1 MPVAAMAVMHRQR
14 SLVLQGLLQWQ
25 HCLQEDLNESLKP
38 MFDNYNI
45 FIATEEVALHPTALC
60 VLRVSQTPSCRRRQS
75 QCLIEV
81 TRMLYS
87 AGHSTELGKSVRTC
101 VHVNFLGKCKV
112 SKQHIER

>member
-45 FIATEEVALHPTALC
+45 CNCNRRSCFASNSSMRASC
-60 VLRVSQTPSCRRRQS
+60 VSDP
-75 QCLIEV
+75 
-81 TRMLYS
+81 
-87 AGHSTELGKSVRTC
+87 
-101 VHVNFLGKCKV
+101 FLQKEAE
-112 SKQHIER
+112 SMSN